1 MAIVYTDNVLPE
13 TSGVAEDLNL
23 GTTGDNVIVPAGA
36 TLKTNKITDAGGNNI
51 ITSDGSGNLTLN
63 GAFAGSF
70 ALINTYTPTDVGYAQ
85 ITGLT
90 SSYKCY
96 RFTWTSMNV
105 STDGAEWQIAFR
117 QVGGGFSGDTK
128 TTTAFSIGHA
138 ANDSWT
144 GVTYRGST
152 GMVRSNTA
160 DPQQINFD
168 QGSATDETGS
178 GELYLFNPYNSTYVK
193 QFFGTTTFYKENN
206 EIMTAYYGGFIDET
220 TAIDGVQLSP
230 STGLMTGVMKLYGF
244 AGS

>member
-1 MAIVYTDNVLPE
+1 MAIVYTDNVLHE
-13 TSGVAEDLNL
+13 TSGAAEDLNL
-23 GTTGDNVIVPAGA
+23 GTTGDNVILPAGA

-70 ALINTYTPTDVGYAQ
+70 ALINTYTPTAVGYAQ

-128 TTTAFSIGHA
+128 TTTAFNIGHTVT
-138 ANDSWT
+138 DSWS
-144 GVTYRGST
+144 GIAYGSSQ
-152 GMVRSNTA
+152 VRSNTA
-160 DPQQINFD
+160 DPQNIDYD
-168 QGSATDETGS
+168 QGSAIDETGS
-178 GELYLFNPYNSTYVK
+178 GELYLFKPYNTTYVK
-193 QFFGTTTFYKENN
+193 QIFGQTTYYKEDN
-206 EIMTAYYGGFIDET
+206 TLQTQYYGGFIDET
-220 TAIDGVQLSP
+220 TAIDGVQISP
-230 STGLMTGVMKLYGF
+230 SSGTMTGVMKLYGF

>member
-23 GTTGDNVIVPAGA
+23 GTTGDNVILPAGA

-70 ALINTYTPTDVGYAQ
+70 ALINTYTPTAVGYAQ

-105 STDGAEWQIAFR
+105 SVNGAEWQIAFR
-117 QVGGGFSGDTK
+117 QLGGGFSGDTK
-128 TTTAFSIGHA
+128 TTTAWNHGHKA
-138 ANDSWT
+138 DDSWS
-144 GVTYRGST
+144 GQAYGSSQ
-152 GMVRSNTA
+152 VRSNTA
-160 DPQQINFD
+160 DPQYIDYD
-168 QGSATDETGS
+168 QGSAIDETGS

-193 QFFGTTTFYKENN
+193 QFFCQTTYYKEDN
-206 EIMTAYYGGFIDET
+206 TLQTQYYGGFIDET
-220 TAIDGVQLSP
+220 TAIDGVQISP
-230 STGLMTGVMKLYGF
+230 SSGTMTGVMKLYGF

>member
-13 TSGVAEDLNL
+13 TSGAAEDLNL
-23 GTTGDNVIVPAGA
+23 GTTGDNVILPAGA

-70 ALINTYTPTDVGYAQ
+70 ALINTYTPTAVGYAQ

-90 SSYKCY
+90 STYKCY

-105 STDGAEWQIAFR
+105 SVNGAEWQIAFR
-117 QVGGGFSGDTK
+117 QLGGGFSGDTK
-128 TTTAFSIGHA
+128 TTTAWNHGHKA
-138 ANDSWT
+138 DDSWS
-144 GVTYRGST
+144 GQAYGSSQ
-152 GMVRSNTA
+152 VRSNTA
-160 DPQQINFD
+160 DPQYINYD

-178 GELYLFNPYNSTYVK
+178 GELYLFNPYQSTYAK
-193 QFFGTTTFYKENN
+193 QFFGSTTYYKEND
-206 EIMTAYYGGFIDET
+206 IIQTQYYAGFIDET
-220 TAIDGVQLSP
+220 TQIDGVQLSP
-230 STGLMTGVMKLYGF
+230 SSGTMTGVMKLYGF